1 MRRDVAMA
9 GLGFWLLVSAFL
21 ALIGGR
27 ARADRRTGGRR
38 RSRRRR
44 RAAGPTAPTAGGG
57 SDGPPPTLGA
67 VSRGRW
73 CSATC

>member
-27 ARADRRTGGRR
+27 ARADRRAGLLAAATA
-38 RSRRRR
+38 RR
-44 RAAGPTAPTAGGG
+44 RAPTAVA
-57 SDGPPPTLGA
+57 
-67 VSRGRW
+67 R
-73 CSATC
+73 